1 MHFALGLGLIFML
14 MAIDSRPGRH
24 QLRSVIQKSYLRY
37 GDSAIMLA
45 FSIQVAAVVLLAQ
58 KNFGFSASDFGDL
71 TIELTSAAALA
82 RISLRRNAGGE
93 GQQDH

>member
-14 MAIDSRPGRH
+14 MAIDSMPGRH

-45 FSIQVAAVVLLAQ
+45 FSIQVAAVVLLAK
-58 KNFGFSASDFGDL
+58 KNFGFSA
-71 TIELTSAAALA
+71 
-82 RISLRRNAGGE
+82 
-93 GQQDH
+93 